1 MVKQGS
7 IIKINFDPIIGSE
20 QGGYRPAVVVSNDF
34 MISKTNI
41 ISICPITTKHT
52 RKTALNV
59 LLDNSTITQGAVLC
73 AHQRSVDINKRTYTV
88 VEKMTEE
95 KIMEVLN
102 TLISMIERPVI

>member
-34 MISKTNI
+34 LISKTNI
-41 ISICPITTKHT
+41 IGICPITTKQT

-59 LLDNSTITQGAVLC
+59 LLDNRTTTQGAILC
-73 AHQRSVDINKRTYTV
+73 AHQRAVDIKNRKYTI
-88 VEKMTEE
+88 VEQLPEE
-95 KIMEVLN
+95 KLVEVLN
-102 TLISMIERPVI
+102 TLISMIERA